1 MGVSVFSWLP
11 IPEEQ
16 TISSAK
22 RTSYNNLY
30 GEAPPEMPG
39 YLFQASGQ
47 VMGSCSGILKGKHSL
62 AEVYKRV
69 GKSAVCNAVFASKT
83 GNKKRVTCSATWLQ
97 NWLNSDVA
105 RFTTGVRTC
114 LLTNKVARCFFR
126 GWYKRATSLFNSF
139 CKTICIFFV
148 ARFTI
153 LRGLPRTLLW
163 LWNWDKYT
171 SWFGYLFIF
180 KRRWCIYSN

>member
-22 RTSYNNLY
+22 RKSYNNLY

-47 VMGSCSGILKGKHSL
+47 VMGSCSGILKSKHSL

-69 GKSAVCNAVFASKT
+69 GKSVCNAVFASKT

-105 RFTTGVRTC
+105 RFTTGIRTC
-114 LLTNKVARCFFR
+114 LLTNKVARCFFVDGTNAQHR
-126 GWYKRATSLFNSF
+126 YSTRFAKQ
-139 CKTICIFFV
+139 FV
-148 ARFTI
+148 CF
-153 LRGLPRTLLW
+153 LLPVSP
-163 LWNWDKYT
+163 Y
-171 SWFGYLFIF
+171 
-180 KRRWCIYSN
+180 